1 MDSKTET
8 RGRKRFPEGKH
19 KPPQATVK
27 INNIILPFV
36 RELKGNLKK
45 GVVTSSIL
53 SQLFS
58 VLQGES
64 EQQTSIFK
72 DPEVIGIVKGLQDKI
87 YLLEAETKV
96 KDTKIAGLKENLK
109 ERIVKPITVNERSL
123 LKKQYDDEHS
133 KAIQLEGK
141 VRNMESTISKLKND
155 YDILFRREYNCMA
168 IKGNGERCSKRGMVD
183 LIQEG
188 INIHVCLQH
197 SKVLA
202 NKEKQ

>member
-8 RGRKRFPEGKH
+8 RGRKRLPEGKH
-19 KPPQATVK
+19 KPPQSTVK

-36 RELKGNLKK
+36 QELKGNLKK
-45 GVVTSSIL
+45 GIVTSSTL
-53 SQLFS
+53 SHLFS

-72 DPEVIGIVKGLQDKI
+72 DPFKDPEVISIVKGLQEKI
-87 YLLEAETKV
+87 HQLEAETKV

-109 ERIVKPITVNERSL
+109 ERIVKPVTVNERSL

-141 VRNMESTISKLKND
+141 MRNMESTIRKLKID
-155 YDILFRREYNCMA
+155 YDVLFHREYDCMA
-168 IKGNGERCSKRGMVD
+168 IKLNGERCSK
-183 LIQEG
+183 
-188 INIHVCLQH
+188 
-197 SKVLA
+197 K
-202 NKEKQ
+202 